1 MEEAVLRP
9 HDAAAATVAPTGAR
23 AGAATRAR
31 AASEAPA
38 LALHGITKR
47 WPRQERPVLDQL
59 DLVLEPGTSVLL
71 RGRNGVGKTTLLRI
85 AAGMIMPDRGAI
97 EAFGLDP
104 ERDRTDYARRIGL
117 LSAGDRG
124 LYARLSVWRNIEFSV
139 ALSLIPR
146 SERGAVIER
155 ALARFSLEDLARRRV
170 DRLSMGQ
177 RQRVRL
183 AIALVHEPD
192 VVLLD
197 EPSTSLDSDGLG
209 LLSTALREIT
219 GRGGAVIWCSPTG
232 DQEQLA
238 FARMYVLEQGALKLE

>member
-9 HDAAAATVAPTGAR
+9 HDAAARAVVPTGAR
-23 AGAATRAR
+23 GDAATRAR
-31 AASEAPA
+31 APA
-38 LALHGITKR
+38 LAMHGITKR
-47 WPRQERPVLDQL
+47 WPRQERPVLDEL

-97 EAFGLDP
+97 EVFGLDP
-104 ERDRTDYARRIGL
+104 ERDRSEYQRRISL

-139 ALSLIPR
+139 ALSLVPR
-146 SERGAVIER
+146 SERGPVIER

-183 AIALVHEPD
+183 AIALVREPD

-197 EPSTSLDSDGLG
+197 EPSTSLDSDGLA
-209 LLSTALREIT
+209 LVSAALREIT
-219 GRGGAVIWCSPTG
+219 GRGGGVIWCSPTG
-232 DQEQLA
+232 DHEQLA
-238 FARMYVLEQGALKLE
+238 FDRTYVLEQGALKLE